1 MPDWALGFTSFSKRD
16 HMKVLL
22 ILTSLF
28 LSSQA
33 FSRGVVLK
41 CWEVGQTQ
49 STENLVF
56 QTDGEYIHE
65 NVLKVDGQ
73 SLTVASTGDESCID
87 WDFPSV
93 CGSKIADAK
102 GLVYSL
108 QLAKTEERA
117 DGTETLIGYL
127 HNQKKRAVALY
138 CSREAL

>member
-1 MPDWALGFTSFSKRD
+1 
-16 HMKVLL
+16 MKVLI
-22 ILTSLF
+22 ILGSLL

-49 STENLVF
+49 STANLVF

-65 NVLKVDGQ
+65 NVLQIEGQ

-93 CGSKIADAK
+93 CASKITDTK
-102 GLVYSL
+102 GSVYSL
-108 QLAKTEERA
+108 QLAKTQERA
-117 DGTETLIGYL
+117 DGTEALIGYL